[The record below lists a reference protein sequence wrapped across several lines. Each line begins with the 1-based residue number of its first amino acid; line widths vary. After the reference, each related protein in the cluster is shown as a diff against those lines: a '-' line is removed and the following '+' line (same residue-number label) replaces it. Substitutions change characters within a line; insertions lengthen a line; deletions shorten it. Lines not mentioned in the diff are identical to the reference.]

1 MIRAINLIIVLLISI
16 SFCLGYSI
24 FFGDNSYTYKKSL
37 VRNNNIQHIK
47 NNQLKSKN
55 DILIFEIQSAQSSDE
70 HVENF
75 ARERLGLSYP
85 DEEFIIFEKKKDD
98 EN

>member
-1 MIRAINLIIVLLISI
+1 MIRTINLIIILLISI
-16 SFCLGYSI
+16 SFGLSYSI
-24 FFGDNSYTYKKSL
+24 SFGDNSYTYKKSL
-37 VRNNNIQHIK
+37 VSNNNIQHIK